1 MDEDIDVSGND
12 FGTHRRRYAVASF
25 LSVSS
30 YTRFTFT
37 MLVLS
42 IVAPPF
48 VAGNGSSVP
57 QFQLACQV
65 QSDNLAVGEGV
76 KCGGRC
82 DMGRFGPKSFEQ
94 VRHAAPGAQC
104 SHNHADAS
112 LDVRVMQGQK
122 CNDAR
127 PQWDIAGYKN
137 WQERVVKEEKKV
149 VDGAMQILSARGKP
163 IPAPAAAQETTL
175 LQRPGASQ
183 NDSAGSNSGAITARA
198 RLESG
203 QRAWARG
210 GELRTPGPIDPS
222 CMDQLSA
229 AITLGEYHPM
239 EGSLPAFRKP
249 AKTLLT
255 PSRTPGGSWSP
266 NARVHHSLSPSG
278 SLLPNAPALPQV
290 VAATIDAKVS
300 AQARALLRNSSEQS
314 AQAAE
319 TKVPSNDGV
328 SYHNAGETATMR
340 ASPMRDDLRAPRSQA
355 RGRANTHTRVSG
367 DGRNRLRTSST
378 DRSVLLLQ
386 QVRVCMRACVLPHS
400 LTLSLVRA
408 RALSLSKN
416 AADRGRASTAPTNRE
431 AAPAC
436 SFDAGGS
443 FKCRLLA
450 F

>member
-1 MDEDIDVSGND
+1 
-12 FGTHRRRYAVASF
+12 
-25 LSVSS
+25 
-30 YTRFTFT
+30 
-37 MLVLS
+37 
-42 IVAPPF
+42 
-48 VAGNGSSVP
+48 
-57 QFQLACQV
+57 
-65 QSDNLAVGEGV
+65 
-76 KCGGRC
+76 
-82 DMGRFGPKSFEQ
+82 MGRFGPKSFEQ

-222 CMDQLSA
+222 CLDQLSA

-408 RALSLSKN
+408 RARSLSKN
-416 AADRGRASTAPTNRE
+416 AADRGRASMAPTNRE

>member
-1 MDEDIDVSGND
+1 
-12 FGTHRRRYAVASF
+12 
-25 LSVSS
+25 
-30 YTRFTFT
+30 
-37 MLVLS
+37 ML
-42 IVAPPF
+42 
-48 VAGNGSSVP
+48 
-57 QFQLACQV
+57 
-65 QSDNLAVGEGV
+65 

-104 SHNHADAS
+104 LHNHADAS
-112 LDVRVMQGQK
+112 LVVRVMQGQK

-300 AQARALLRNSSEQS
+300 AQAHALLRNSSEQS

-319 TKVPSNDGV
+319 AKVPSNDGV

-340 ASPMRDDLRAPRSQA
+340 SSPMRDDLRAPRSQA

-386 QVRVCMRACVLPHS
+386 QVRVCMRACVLTHS

-408 RALSLSKN
+408 RARSLSKN

>member
-1 MDEDIDVSGND
+1 
-12 FGTHRRRYAVASF
+12 
-25 LSVSS
+25 
-30 YTRFTFT
+30 
-37 MLVLS
+37 ML
-42 IVAPPF
+42 
-48 VAGNGSSVP
+48 
-57 QFQLACQV
+57 
-65 QSDNLAVGEGV
+65 

-222 CMDQLSA
+222 CLDQLSA

-386 QVRVCMRACVLPHS
+386 QVRACMRACVLPHS

>member
-1 MDEDIDVSGND
+1 
-12 FGTHRRRYAVASF
+12 
-25 LSVSS
+25 
-30 YTRFTFT
+30 
-37 MLVLS
+37 
-42 IVAPPF
+42 
-48 VAGNGSSVP
+48 
-57 QFQLACQV
+57 
-65 QSDNLAVGEGV
+65 
-76 KCGGRC
+76 
-82 DMGRFGPKSFEQ
+82 MGRFGPKSFEQ

-137 WQERVVKEEKKV
+137 WQERVIKEEKKV

-163 IPAPAAAQETTL
+163 MPAPAAAQETTL

-222 CMDQLSA
+222 CLDQLSA

-450 F
+450 L